1 MSKRGESAFEK
12 VMWDSVDRGII
23 PHPDSYTLEE
33 LNYLNPTVPRW
44 FNEQHVAKR
53 DAKKNKTK

>member
-1 MSKRGESAFEK
+1 MSKRGNSPFEK
-12 VMWDSVDRGII
+12 VFWDKVGESIL
-23 PHPDSYTLEE
+23 PHPDTYTLEE

-53 DAKKNKTK
+53 DAKK

>member
-1 MSKRGESAFEK
+1 MSKKRDIFERIF
-12 VMWDSVDRGII
+12 WDSVKNGIN
-23 PHPDSYTLEE
+23 PHPDTYTVEE

-53 DAKKNKTK
+53 DAKKKTGC

>member
-1 MSKRGESAFEK
+1 MSKRGNSPMEK
-12 VMWDSVDRGII
+12 LFWDKVGDGTL
-23 PHPDSYTLEE
+23 PHPDTYTLEE

-53 DAKKNKTK
+53 HERRHKQK